1 MANWQ
6 GSQPIRPPELIA
18 PRGGGPAHTPRGLL
32 VSHPFF
38 PVGIRKTR
46 GIVNKSPRPNEM
58 KVALKPLSG
67 VEPKW
72 RMIVINEIPNA
83 PPTYL
88 NIPRMPVIVAT
99 LSGIS
104 SIHALFEAGRAIPI
118 PIPVNN
124 IRTARISAT
133 PKCVPG
139 LFSNGSPWPPR
150 RMVEREMMVKP
161 DTIGHRYPHRLSKK

>member
-1 MANWQ
+1 
-6 GSQPIRPPELIA
+6 
-18 PRGGGPAHTPRGLL
+18 
-32 VSHPFF
+32 
-38 PVGIRKTR
+38 
-46 GIVNKSPRPNEM
+46 M

-67 VEPKW
+67 VELKW

-88 NIPRMPVIVAT
+88 NIPRSPVIVAT

-124 IRTARISAT
+124 IRTARLSAT
-133 PKCVPG
+133 PKWGPG

-161 DTIGHRYPHRLSKK
+161 DTIGHRYPHRLSKKLVTAEAEMTPRERGVSIIPLISVDNLCTEVA